1 MGSRSK
7 FGRQASGPMSDSCAI
22 PPGKQNE
29 EEEEDKFLEA
39 EKRNKA
45 DVLAKLFQDSA
56 KLSPLH
62 AAVRNLTE

>member
-22 PPGKQNE
+22 PPGKQN
-29 EEEEDKFLEA
+29 EEEDKFLEA

>member
-1 MGSRSK
+1 
-7 FGRQASGPMSDSCAI
+7 MSDSCAI
-22 PPGKQNE
+22 PPGKQN
-29 EEEEDKFLEA
+29 EEEDKFLEA